1 MKRFIPIFITI
12 FLLLQIPSP
21 TTYAQEQR
29 DSTSLSDIKN
39 HWAKDIINQSIQ
51 KGMVT
56 GYPDG
61 TFKPN
66 APVAIDAFV
75 KMMLMSFTEKYPDG
89 VVGWSEDFYNSLSPS
104 TQQVLGESESI
115 FDPNKPPTAKYWAQ
129 PYIDQ
134 LNRLTG
140 LLGPHDIIIGTD
152 YTKPMTRAQVA
163 FLVSK
168 ILGFVEFE
176 EQFEYASLASEGVKD
191 ISKLTPDRRYYI
203 GNMIMK
209 GIMRGNPE
217 GLFKPDSI
225 VTRAESLTIID
236 RIFNK
241 VTRDPF
247 VPNLAGKHY
256 SQYNFKEVT
265 KTVIHPKAEMKT
277 AVDNLREAA
286 KLTDGYGK
294 FYGLDLWLF
303 SSEDAWKA
311 YDYQSKQPE
320 VVTSLSKMISL
331 SVSENTDTLNF
342 AINKDLSG
350 LSTQR
355 KVVDSWLGS
364 ILGSKENV
372 AKLLESITAFGK
384 TKETTRSFSIGG
396 RAVSLQQSKE
406 SPRIGAIIKAK

>member
-1 MKRFIPIFITI
+1 MKRLISIFITI
-12 FLLLQIPSP
+12 FLILQIQCP
-21 TTYAQEQR
+21 TTYAQEKG

-104 TQQVLGESESI
+104 TQQALAESESK
-115 FDPNKPPTAKYWAQ
+115 FNPNKPPTAKYWAQ

-134 LNRLTG
+134 LNRLMG
-140 LLGPHDIIIGTD
+140 ILNSNDPIIGKD
-152 YTKPMTRAQVA
+152 YTKPMTRVQVA
-163 FLVSK
+163 YLVSK
-168 ILGFVEFE
+168 VMAFTEFE
-176 EQFEYASLASEGVKD
+176 EQFEYTQLAASGAKD
-191 ISKLTPDRRYYI
+191 ISHIASDRKYYI
-203 GNMIMK
+203 NSMLVK
-209 GIMRGNPE
+209 GIMRGTPE
-217 GLFKPDSI
+217 GKFNPDKQL
-225 VTRAESLTIID
+225 TRAESLIIID
-236 RIFNK
+236 RILNK
-241 VTRDPF
+241 KTRDPL
-247 VPNLAGKHY
+247 VPNLAGKQY
-256 SQYNFKEVT
+256 SQYTLKGVT

-286 KLTDGYGK
+286 KLTEGYGK

-311 YDYQSKQPE
+311 YDYQSKQPGL
-320 VVTSLSKMISL
+320 VTSLSKIISL

-350 LSTQR
+350 LSAQR

-364 ILGSKENV
+364 ILGSKEDV
-372 AKLLESITAFGK
+372 AKLLDSIKEFGK
-384 TKETTRSFSIGG
+384 TKDNTRSVSIGG
-396 RAVSLQQSKE
+396 RAVALQQSNG
-406 SPRIGAIIKAK
+406 SPMIGATIKAK